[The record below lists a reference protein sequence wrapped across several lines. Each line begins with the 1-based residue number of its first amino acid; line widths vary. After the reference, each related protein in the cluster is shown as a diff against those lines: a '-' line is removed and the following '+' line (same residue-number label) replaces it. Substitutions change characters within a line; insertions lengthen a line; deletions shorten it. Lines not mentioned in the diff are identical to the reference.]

1 MAPACPTGSS
11 SGHGTGAGRT
21 AHGQGGDDVNVRIH
35 GGHAGGPSECRSR
48 VPAGAQDGLEFV
60 LGVYAV
66 AEVQP

>member
-1 MAPACPTGSS
+1 MVGMLA
-11 SGHGTGAGRT
+11 
-21 AHGQGGDDVNVRIH
+21 D
-35 GGHAGGPSECRSR
+35 PSECRSR